1 MPQEPLE
8 QKPSWAN
15 ASTEIAGWESPW
27 SVSASPSSGGAENS
41 EEAAAAGA
49 SFQRAVRRKFLVGAV
64 GIEFI
69 KAQNL
74 KELCGMCCSRKSFVV
89 LGWNYCCPGL
99 PPRFDKQFHA
109 VFFSGKIIRTT
120 LLFAS

>member
-41 EEAAAAGA
+41 EEATAAGA

-64 GIEFI
+64 GIEPSTPL
-69 KAQNL
+69 A
-74 KELCGMCCSRKSFVV
+74 KSLNQLTREHKFGATWGQKVRHLLHCV
-89 LGWNYCCPGL
+89 TLRIADDVTINTQRDPG
-99 PPRFDKQFHA
+99 
-109 VFFSGKIIRTT
+109 I
-120 LLFAS
+120 

>member
-27 SVSASPSSGGAENS
+27 SVSGSPSSGGAENS
-41 EEAAAAGA
+41 EEATAAGA

-64 GIEFI
+64 GIEFAVHLI
-69 KAQNL
+69 SPADSIAL
-74 KELCGMCCSRKSFVV
+74 VSS
-89 LGWNYCCPGL
+89 L
-99 PPRFDKQFHA
+99 PPKMQLVGR
-109 VFFSGKIIRTT
+109 VLWPRCG
-120 LLFAS
+120 LLPRPREKSATRHCR